1 MIAPSESV
9 FLLQQPIRYAFAS
22 CTVRRCNGQKE
33 TRHEPASGVYFFFLL
48 YHQPILLP
56 SGSVRVRVEASSS
69 SKKHLKKQKDTSEHW
84 RGSEKRHKP
93 ARPTGK
99 MHTARYCT
107 LGEVRCS
114 NLHRDAVQSPLVG
127 SFSPQAALM
136 GASRC
141 NRSCANIDLSFSFF
155 LLPVFFTPRLGIELH
170 QYVCLVSNFGQVF
183 FLSLAVM
190 AG

>member
-1 MIAPSESV
+1 MYSV
-9 FLLQQPIRYAFAS
+9 CSLLVHEINNISLTERNKHCKIMCTLYIKMQVPGRRLSLSSSSSPWFNCHWAYDCAIGISFFLLQQPIRYAFAT

-69 SKKHLKKQKDTSEHW
+69 SKNHLKKQKDTSEHW
-84 RGSEKRHKP
+84 RGTEKRHKP

-99 MHTARYCT
+99 IHTARYCT
-107 LGEVRCS
+107 RGEVRCS

-127 SFSPQAALM
+127 SFSP
-136 GASRC
+136 
-141 NRSCANIDLSFSFF
+141 
-155 LLPVFFTPRLGIELH
+155 
-170 QYVCLVSNFGQVF
+170 
-183 FLSLAVM
+183 
-190 AG
+190 